1 MKLKLIT
8 IILLFT
14 CAAAVF
20 AGAYLEQFSASS
32 NGDDIKLE
40 WKTGEESG
48 VKNYVIERSQIS
60 YDNFTEIA
68 TVKPQGSNSFYS
80 YTDKSAY
87 KATDLIFKYRL
98 KIVAS
103 EVSYSKTISVSQNI
117 SGVKRTWGSIKA
129 MFR

>member
-1 MKLKLIT
+1 MKIKLTT
-8 IILLFT
+8 IIILFT
-14 CAAAVF
+14 LVATVF
-20 AGAYLEQFSASS
+20 GGAYLEQFSASS

-48 VKNYVIERSQIS
+48 VKSFIIERSPIS
-60 YDNFTEIA
+60 YDNFIEIA
-68 TVKPQGSNSFYS
+68 SVKPQGSNSFYT

-87 KATDLIFKYRL
+87 KATDLVFKYRL
-98 KIVAS
+98 KIVAN
-103 EVSYSKTISVSQNI
+103 EITYSKTISVSQNI

>member
-1 MKLKLIT
+1 MKIKLIT
-8 IILLFT
+8 IISVFMF
-14 CAAAVF
+14 AAAVF

-32 NGDDIKLE
+32 DGDDIKLE

-48 VKNYVIERSQIS
+48 VRSFIIERSQIS

>member
-1 MKLKLIT
+1 MKIKLTT
-8 IILLFT
+8 ILILFT
-14 CAAAVF
+14 LVATIF

-32 NGDDIKLE
+32 DGDDIKLE
-40 WKTGEESG
+40 WKTGEEAS
-48 VKNYVIERSQIS
+48 VKSFVIERSPIS
-60 YDNFTEIA
+60 YESFAEIA

-98 KIVAS
+98 KIVANDIT
-103 EVSYSKTISVSQNI
+103 YSKTISVSQNI

>member
-1 MKLKLIT
+1 M
-8 IILLFT
+8 F
-14 CAAAVF
+14 AAAVF

-32 NGDDIKLE
+32 DGDDIKLE

-48 VKNYVIERSQIS
+48 VRSFIIERSQIS